1 MPHSP
6 PADMAIEG
14 VLVIDRAGTIRF
26 ANRTAAQM
34 LGCAPDDVAGHSL
47 AGLFGTP
54 DVPVASDG
62 EARLRCPDG
71 SLLRAELSIEDMG
84 AGAGGLRVVVLR
96 DLADGGSANA
106 LLREREERLRSILD
120 TIPDAIIVIDE
131 RGMIESLSPAAER
144 LFGYPARDAV
154 GQNVSLLMPSPY
166 REEHDAYIARYR
178 RTGERRIIGIGR
190 VVVGQRADGSV
201 FPMELHVGEMH
212 PGGRRL
218 FTGFARDLTEVQ
230 RTKRRLQELQADFL
244 HSSRLSTMG
253 RMAATLAHEMN
264 QPLTAIAN
272 YVQAAQMLLENGDPG
287 TAPRIA
293 GMLAKAATQ
302 AERAGAII
310 LRLREFVARGATER
324 RPEDLNKVVEEAA
337 ALALIGAR
345 EQGVHV
351 AFRLKSD
358 LAPVMIDKVQ
368 IQQVV
373 LNLVRNA
380 LEAMETSERRE
391 LSIET
396 CADAETG
403 GTAVIVSDTGPG
415 LPPEILSQ
423 LFEPFVSTK
432 KQGMGLGL
440 SICREIVES
449 HGGKLEPGNAPGS
462 GARFR
467 FTLPLPRDAERR

>member
-1 MPHSP
+1 M
-6 PADMAIEG
+6 
-14 VLVIDRAGTIRF
+14 
-26 ANRTAAQM
+26 
-34 LGCAPDDVAGHSL
+34 
-47 AGLFGTP
+47 
-54 DVPVASDG
+54 
-62 EARLRCPDG
+62 
-71 SLLRAELSIEDMG
+71 
-84 AGAGGLRVVVLR
+84 
-96 DLADGGSANA
+96 
-106 LLREREERLRSILD
+106 
-120 TIPDAIIVIDE
+120 
-131 RGMIESLSPAAER
+131 
-144 LFGYPARDAV
+144 

-166 REEHDAYIARYR
+166 REEHDAYIERYR

-190 VVVGQRADGSV
+190 VVMGQRADGSA
-201 FPMELHVGEMH
+201 FPMELHVGEMR

-272 YVQAAQMLLENGDPG
+272 YVQAARTLLEKGDPG
-287 TAPRIA
+287 TASRIA
-293 GMLAKAATQ
+293 GVLAKAAAQ

-351 AFRLKSD
+351 GFRLESE
-358 LAPVMIDKVQ
+358 LPPVMIDKVQ

-380 LEAMETSERRE
+380 LEAMATGERRA
-391 LSIET
+391 LSIAT
-396 CADAETG
+396 SADAEG
-403 GTAVIVSDTGPG
+403 GGAAVVVTDTGPG
-415 LPPEILSQ
+415 LPPEILSH

-449 HGGKLEPGNAPGS
+449 YGGKLEAGRAPG
-462 GARFR
+462 GGTMFR
-467 FTLPLPRDAERR
+467 FTLPGSGQAPGQVERR

>member
-1 MPHSP
+1 
-6 PADMAIEG
+6 MAIEG
-14 VLVIDRAGTIRF
+14 VLIIDRAGTIRF
-26 ANRTAAQM
+26 ANRAAGQM
-34 LGCAPDDVAGHSL
+34 LGYAPLQIMGQPL
-47 AGLFGTP
+47 TGLSWTLDASVIGEKGETRLRR
-54 DVPVASDG
+54 SDG
-62 EARLRCPDG
+62 T
-71 SLLRAELSIEDMG
+71 LLRAELAVEEMG
-84 AGAGGLRVVVLR
+84 EGGLRVLGLR
-96 DLADGGSANA
+96 NLAEGEPTEAV
-106 LLREREERLRSILD
+106 LREREERLRSILD
-120 TIPDAIIVIDE
+120 TVPDAIIVIDE
-131 RGMIESLSPAAER
+131 RGLIESLSPAAER
-144 LFGYPARDAV
+144 LFGYAAEDAV
-154 GQNVSLLMPSPY
+154 GKNVSILMPSPY
-166 REEHDAYIARYR
+166 REEHDAYIERYR

-201 FPMELHVGEMH
+201 FPMELHVGEMY
-212 PGGRRL
+212 PAGRRL

-230 RTKRRLQELQADFL
+230 RTKRRLQELQSDFL

-272 YVQAAQMLLENGDPG
+272 YVQAAQVLLENGDPEM
-287 TAPRIA
+287 APRIS
-293 GMLAKAATQ
+293 GMLAKAAAQ

-351 AFRLKSD
+351 GFRLESD
-358 LAPVMIDKVQ
+358 LPAVMIDKVQ

-380 LEAMETSERRE
+380 FEAMGTSERRE

-396 CADAETG
+396 CSNAENG
-403 GTAVIVSDTGPG
+403 GAAVIVSDTGPG
-415 LPPEILSQ
+415 LTPEILTQ

-449 HGGKLEPGNAPGS
+449 HGGKLEAGNAPGS
-462 GARFR
+462 GA
-467 FTLPLPRDAERR
+467 